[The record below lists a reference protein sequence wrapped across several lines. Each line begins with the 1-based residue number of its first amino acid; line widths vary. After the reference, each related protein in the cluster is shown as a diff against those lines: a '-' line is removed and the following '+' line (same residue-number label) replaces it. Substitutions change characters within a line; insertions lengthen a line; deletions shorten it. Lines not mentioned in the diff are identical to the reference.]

1 MSLSLI
7 IPMAAD
13 KPEYNKEY
21 PHIFNFTPD
30 GTLSCLKTITGLD
43 LHRFSNIYITIL
55 KKHDEQFAIK
65 RLLDLQ
71 IQRMNLHH
79 AEVVV
84 LENVTSCQPES
95 VYQTIKIKN
104 ISNGIFVKDADSY
117 FECDFTEENGI
128 ATYPLDKLNTVDPQ
142 HKSYVAL
149 DDQFYIT
156 NIIEKKIIS
165 RYFNAGGY
173 VFASAN
179 EFCTYYKRLD
189 AYGNI
194 YMSHIVYSMLLDR
207 KNFRPFMVNN
217 YRDFNLI

>member
-43 LHRFSNIYITIL
+43 LHRFSNVYITIL

-117 FECDFTEENGI
+117 
-128 ATYPLDKLNTVDPQ
+128 
-142 HKSYVAL
+142 
-149 DDQFYIT
+149 
-156 NIIEKKIIS
+156 
-165 RYFNAGGY
+165 
-173 VFASAN
+173 
-179 EFCTYYKRLD
+179 
-189 AYGNI
+189 
-194 YMSHIVYSMLLDR
+194 LDR
-207 KNFRPFMVNN
+207 KSVV
-217 YRDFNLI
+217 